1 MDIEMELYQCEAEWS
16 ELTKDVLTVK
26 QYEAILR
33 DDLLFQWQVLGENS
47 DGEPFDLERFKLLVR
62 NTYEL
67 FLPYYLNPGSPLP
80 QKYLMVVDAV
90 LDFAITP
97 YISLN
102 QSIARRIAQA
112 LCDRLNVPAV
122 RKEWLVPEEPTA
134 RADLRPGFL
143 PVECPDGDV
152 VELSLDSFDLTEL
165 REGRDRWWR
174 QNGG

>member
-1 MDIEMELYQCEAEWS
+1 MDMEMELCRCEVEWS
-16 ELTKDVLTVK
+16 ELIEEVLRAK
-26 QYEAILR
+26 IYESVLR
-33 DDLLFQWQVLGENS
+33 DDLLSYWQIFREDCSG
-47 DGEPFDLERFKLLVR
+47 DRFDLERFKLLTR

-90 LDFAITP
+90 LDFASTP

-102 QSIARRIAQA
+102 QSIARQIAQA
-112 LCDRLNVPAV
+112 LCDRLNGPAV
-122 RKEWLVPEEPTA
+122 RKGQLA
-134 RADLRPGFL
+134 RIDLQPGFL

-152 VELSLDSFDLTEL
+152 VELSLDGFDLTEL

-174 QNGG
+174 QNDG